1 MTPYG
6 RLLIVAA
13 IGLIPSLTAAPA
25 PVSAG
30 PSGEW
35 LSLEGGISWY
45 AMDDINQDIANLNQ
59 FIVPNHIDEIHN
71 GLSLGISGGIRFS
84 DSRIGIGYQRLYAS
98 SEADQGNFE
107 YQLPANTFRAIAE
120 FHRTTESRLE
130 YGVGLG
136 AGIISLDGQVRPALT
151 GPGRLEGSAFLAD
164 ARVLGGL
171 PVGSWLVVAPSA
183 GYRFADI
190 GDVELDG
197 SRAISFGHYLHVDY
211 SGFFAQLGFRVNLGH

>member
-1 MTPYG
+1 MKWMG
-6 RLLIVAA
+6 SCLILLLLA
-13 IGLIPSLTAAPA
+13 SAPA
-25 PVSAG
+25 AAG
-30 PSGEW
+30 TSGEW

-45 AMDDINQDIANLNQ
+45 AMDDINGQIVALNQ
-59 FIVPNHIDEIHN
+59 VIEPNHLDEINN

-98 SEADQGNFE
+98 SEADLGNIE
-107 YQLPANTFRAIAE
+107 YHLPANTFRAIAE
-120 FHRTTESRLE
+120 FHRTTGSRLE

-151 GPGRLEGSAFLAD
+151 GSGRLEGSTFLAD
-164 ARVLGGL
+164 VRALGGF
-171 PVGSWLVVAPSA
+171 PVGSWLVIAPSA

-197 SRAISFGHYLHVDY
+197 SRVISFGHYLHVDY